1 MASSRENLDGTPD
14 VLKGACPVWLR
25 GKVGDDFKYLPIQN
39 GWVNYNGPSTH
50 LNRLKSRSR

>member
-25 GKVGDDFKYLPIQN
+25 GKVGDNFQILTYSKWL
-39 GWVNYNGPSTH
+39 GK
-50 LNRLKSRSR
+50 L